1 MKLNIL
7 VEEKSWNEFDLNFMG
22 SKALELA
29 LLSIHINSLNYEY
42 SILACDNNR
51 ITDLNYKFREK
62 KFPTDILSWPE
73 FDLKNAKPGLYPKSP
88 PISENAEALIDL
100 GNIAIAYE
108 ACFNELENT
117 NINHYDHLM
126 HLLLHGCLH
135 LLGFDHQDSSDA
147 SLMESIEISSLS
159 SLGISNPY

>member
-1 MKLNIL
+1 MFSVFLQNWKRVWYIIL
-7 VEEKSWNEFDLNFMG
+7 FSFT
-22 SKALELA
+22 
-29 LLSIHINSLNYEY
+29 
-42 SILACDNNR
+42 CDNNR

-135 LLGFDHQDSSDA
+135 LLGFIVGIYARLNMGNWRPNNHKTRLAPFTSTDCT
-147 SLMESIEISSLS
+147 
-159 SLGISNPY
+159 LGCFLYACTLV